1 MPDLDLDA
9 MRVLV
14 VEDEPAIRMVL
25 TEVLSDEGYEVRGAG
40 DGQTALGLLEEWVP
54 RVILLDFTLPGMD
67 GSEFRAR
74 QRALA
79 DAGRVPV
86 ILVTGAYLQDDAIA
100 GFEADAIIAKPFD
113 LDELVAVVARVI
125 ASNGS

>member
-1 MPDLDLDA
+1 MPEPDTDA
-9 MRVLV
+9 QRVLV

-40 DGQTALGLLEEWVP
+40 DGPTALGVLEEWVP

-74 QRALA
+74 QRELSN
-79 DAGRVPV
+79 AGRVPV
-86 ILVTGAYLQDDAIA
+86 ILVTGAYLQDEAIA
-100 GFEADAIIAKPFD
+100 GFEADAVIAKPFD
-113 LDELVAVVARVI
+113 LDELVAVVARVV
-125 ASNGS
+125 ASSGS